1 VPDVVTSAIIGA
13 GPFGHSLAAHLHGV
27 PSRMYGEPMRTWR
40 RLMPPGMTL
49 RSTWDE
55 TSFPSPGDRGST
67 REWALATGNEL
78 REPPP
83 LRDFLA
89 YSDWFREHFVSDH
102 DPDNIADVRAVD
114 HRFSITTTA
123 GAQTTA
129 RAVIVAVG
137 VTSFGR
143 VPDAFLGLRGDPGV
157 SFATEQNDYAGF
169 AGHRVVILG
178 GGQGALEAALW
189 CVRAGADVDLI
200 ARDSITWFADR
211 EPWRERNPLRQRLHD
226 LAYPVVGYGPP
237 LINRLAVRPDRF
249 ALLPARPRAQLTRR
263 LLRSGGS
270 PWLRPEVEAGAKIV
284 EGVSVRRAERAG
296 DTIALQLSDGSVRNA
311 DNVLLGTG
319 YAFERDRLDFLAPVM
334 RARLA
339 LEQGWPRLD
348 RNFQSSISGLYFVG
362 FAAEGRFGPASR
374 FVLGARHAAPTVASA
389 IVGA

>member
-1 VPDVVTSAIIGA
+1 
-13 GPFGHSLAAHLHGV
+13 
-27 PSRMYGEPMRTWR
+27 
-40 RLMPPGMTL
+40 MTL
-49 RSTWDE
+49 RSTWEE

-67 REWALATGNEL
+67 REWAAAVGNEL
-78 REPPP
+78 HEPPP
-83 LRDFLA
+83 LHDFLA
-89 YSDWFREHFVSDH
+89 YSDWFRQRFVSDH
-102 DPDNIADVRAVD
+102 DPDNVADVRAVD
-114 HRFSITTTA
+114 HGFSITTTA

-129 RAVIVAVG
+129 RAVIAAVG

-143 VPDAFLGLRGDPGV
+143 VPDAFLGLRGDPAV
-157 SFATEQNDYAGF
+157 SFATEQHDYAGF

-200 ARDSITWFADR
+200 VRDSITWFADR
-211 EPWRERNPLRQRLHD
+211 EPWRERSPLRQRLHD

-237 LINRLAVRPDRF
+237 LVNRLAVRPDRF
-249 ALLPARPRAQLTRR
+249 ARLPARPRAQLTRR

-284 EGVSVRRAERAG
+284 EGVSVRRAGRVGE
-296 DTIALQLSDGSVRNA
+296 TIALQLSDGSVRNA

-319 YAFERDRLDFLAPVM
+319 YAFERDRLDFLAPDV
-334 RARLA
+334 RARLT
-339 LEQGWPRLD
+339 LERGWPRLD
-348 RNFQSSISGLYFVG
+348 RSFQSSIPGLYFVG